1 MKKIFCAYIL
11 LLMCLGTWAQGGRK
25 MSYDIRRMASQYSQV
40 RRTASANS
48 DKKPESVR
56 AMIRF
61 QSSEAEAV
69 MARYGCRYLSRIG
82 DIYVADIP
90 VAQLQAMADDER
102 VVRIENHQG
111 GKLLMDVSPQWINTP
126 AIANDTRLPQ
136 AYTGQGVMLGIID
149 IGIEVG
155 HPNFYTADGSRL
167 RITRFLDQLAS
178 EDESFGEMI
187 PLGREY
193 VTEADIKA
201 KAYACSCDTAYH
213 GTHTL
218 GIAAGSGYTTPYR
231 GIAYEAEVTAVDSK
245 EAGGMSFSSANE
257 VLLMQYIFNV
267 ADARSMPCVI
277 TYSIGFN
284 ALPGDNQLFEQ
295 ALSQMTGPGHI
306 LVTSAGNESA
316 DATYLGKKKGVE
328 AVGGI
333 LGTREKTDSITT
345 AFICSHDNFKL
356 KFFNISFAPE
366 GSTGGFVYDSLEYV
380 PSDGLVKLNL
390 PYRRITV
397 EKVDTFYTITCLHET
412 PKEDDLLSY
421 LGVVIE
427 GKDCEAQM
435 TTDLCTH
442 FEVSNTFDPRFLC
455 AENTHNV
462 CLPGCLPSAITVGA
476 LNTRSKFVNFQGD
489 SIESWGNATPIGSMA
504 LFSSQGPTLDG
515 LIKPDVVVPGVNIIA
530 SANSHYADGYSKM
543 LVKSTPFE
551 GRDYP
556 WVACSGTSMA
566 TPMVAGIVALWLQAN
581 PELSPDD
588 VKRIIRE
595 TSHPIGDTVPNN
607 TYGYGLMD
615 AYAGL
620 LDILGLPNAIAQLSQ
635 HQPSALTI
643 RPADGGIRLQFD
655 QAPTQPFCVR
665 IYTLSGQLLGEHS
678 VRPTAVTDYLLPL
691 TGASGITVVQVNSSE
706 PGITGSELIR
716 KAR

>member
-1 MKKIFCAYIL
+1 MKKIICAFVL
-11 LLMCLGTWAQGGRK
+11 LLICLGVCAQSGQK
-25 MSYDIRRMASQYSQV
+25 MSYDIRRLASQYSQV

-48 DKKPESVR
+48 DNKPEPVR

-61 QSSEAEAV
+61 QSGEAETV

-102 VVRIENHQG
+102 VVRIENHQRG
-111 GKLLMDVSPQWINTP
+111 RFLMDVSPQWINTP

-136 AYTGQGVMLGIID
+136 AYSGQGVMLGIID

-201 KAYACSCDTAYH
+201 KAYASSCDNAYH

-231 GIAYEAEVTAVDSK
+231 GMAYEAEVTAVDSK
-245 EAGGMSFSSANE
+245 EAGGDYFSSSNE
-257 VLLMQYIFNV
+257 LLMMQYIFEK

-284 ALPGDNQLFEQ
+284 AIPGDCQLFEEGI
-295 ALSQMTGPGHI
+295 SKMTGPGHI
-306 LVTSAGNESA
+306 LVAAAGNESTK
-316 DATYLGKKKGVE
+316 ATYLGKKKGVD

-333 LGTREKTDSITT
+333 LATKEKNDTVTK

-356 KFFNISFAPE
+356 KFFNIYFPPE
-366 GSTGGFVYDSLEYV
+366 GSTGGFVYDSLEYI
-380 PSDGLVKLNL
+380 PSDGMVLLNL
-390 PYRRITV
+390 PNRRIAV
-397 EKVDTFYTITCLHET
+397 EKVDTFYTITCIHET
-412 PKEDDLLSY
+412 DPEADLLFY
-421 LGVVIE
+421 LGVVLE
-427 GKDCEAQM
+427 GKDCEVQM
-435 TTDLCTH
+435 TTELGTY
-442 FEVSNTFDPRFLC
+442 FETISDIDPRFLC

-462 CLPGCLPSAITVGA
+462 CLPGCLPSVVTVGA
-476 LNTRSKFVNFQGD
+476 LNTRPTYTDAKGQTYAGWGED
-489 SIESWGNATPIGSMA
+489 SEEGTIAV
-504 LFSSQGPTLDG
+504 FSSQGPTLDG
-515 LIKPDVVVPGVNIIA
+515 LIKPDVVAPGVNIHA
-530 SANSHYADGYSKM
+530 SGNSHLTRDYAHQLITTTS
-543 LVKSTPFE
+543 FE

-556 WVACSGTSMA
+556 WIACSGTSMA

-607 TYGYGLMD
+607 TYGYGLID

-620 LDILGLPNAIAQLSQ
+620 LNILGLPNAIAQLSQ

-655 QAPTQPFCVR
+655 QAPTQPFTVR

-678 VRPTAVTDYLLPL
+678 VRPTAATDYLLPL
-691 TGASGITVVQVNSSE
+691 TGASGITVVQINSSE
-706 PGITGSELIR
+706 PGVTGSELIR